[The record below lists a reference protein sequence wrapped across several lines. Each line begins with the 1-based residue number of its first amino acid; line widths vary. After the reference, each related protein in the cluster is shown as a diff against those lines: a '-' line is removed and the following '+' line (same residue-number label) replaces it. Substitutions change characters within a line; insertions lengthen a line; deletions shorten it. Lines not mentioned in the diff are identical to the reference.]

1 MGTSATVTT
10 IADLATEAAGCT
22 RCHLYEKATAT
33 VFGDGDPDAKV
44 VVVGE
49 QPGDQEDR
57 QGRPFVGPAGQ
68 VLDRALGDAGIDRGS
83 LYVTNA
89 VKHFKWQP
97 RGKRRIHQTPNQTE
111 IVACSPWLAGEL
123 TTIAPDLVIG
133 LGATAGKALLGSS
146 FRVTKQRGLVL
157 DATLGDWSGPTMV
170 TMHPSAILR
179 FDEPEEREAQ
189 YQALVEDLAGVAHL
203 IGG

>member
-1 MGTSATVTT
+1 VTT
-10 IADLATEAAGCT
+10 IAELAAEAAGCT
-22 RCHLYEKATAT
+22 RCALYEKATAT
-33 VFGDGDPDAKV
+33 VFGDGDPDARV

-68 VLDRALGDAGIDRGS
+68 LLDRALGDAGIDRGS

-111 IVACSPWLAGEL
+111 VSACSPWLAGEL
-123 TTIAPDLVIG
+123 ATIAPELVIG
-133 LGATAGKALLGSS
+133 LGATAGKALLGAS

-157 DATLGDWSGPTMV
+157 DATLGDWSGPAMV
-170 TMHPSAILR
+170 TMHPSAVLR
-179 FDEPEEREAQ
+179 FEDPEEREAQ
-189 YQALVEDLAGVAHL
+189 YRALVEDLAGVAHL
-203 IGG
+203 AA